1 MHGRLAAIRPSRS
14 RRREQTRQAALG
26 ALVVAVPVVAFVW
39 LIADVRHNQV
49 FALPIEHFLIVT
61 VVSLLALGVAL
72 LVALQ
77 MEQYSVAL
85 IALGFMSMGGL
96 FSVHA
101 MATPGVPLHG
111 MGGAPPPAPSA
122 SEIGIIGE
130 SYLSGG
136 LGFDYGGT
144 IIGLSAF
151 LSLFI
156 PAILFAAASTTAA
169 VQVLR
174 RLPAHTAVLAI
185 GTVVAA
191 YAALSGWRTDLL
203 VALPLTRPPWST
215 AFAASTML
223 LLAYAAWRQARLYL
237 RTRYPTHGALVLAYV
252 LLAQAQL
259 LMAAAAFW
267 SLAWWEYHVVMLA
280 ATVLALGA
288 LFVEL
293 RRRRAL
299 ERFLPP
305 PVVDRVVAG
314 DLRRLIAGER
324 RVVTILFADLRGSTA
339 LAEHLEPEAVVALLN
354 DYVGALARCVLAR
367 GGMVRQF
374 LGDGL
379 MAIFGAFESDAS
391 DGANPAIEATLH
403 MRQAIGEV
411 NAARSNAPMRFGVGI
426 HTGEVVLGSIGI
438 PQQAEITAFGDT
450 VNTASRLQDLSK
462 QFGVDSVLSAETASR
477 LAGERALCSLGSV
490 EVRGRQQA
498 VHVYT
503 LAE

>member
-1 MHGRLAAIRPSRS
+1 LASA
-14 RRREQTRQAALG
+14 
-26 ALVVAVPVVAFVW
+26 W
-39 LIADVRHNQV
+39 LLADARHNQV
-49 FALPIEHFLIVT
+49 LALPIEHFLIVT

-101 MATPGVPLHG
+101 LATPGVPLHV
-111 MGGAPPPAPSA
+111 MGAAPSPAA

-130 SYLSGG
+130 GYLSSAS
-136 LGFDYGGT
+136 GFNYGGT

-151 LSLFI
+151 LSLFV
-156 PAILFAAASTTAA
+156 PASLFAAASTTVA
-169 VQVLR
+169 VEQLR
-174 RLPAHTAVLAI
+174 RLPAHTAVLVI
-185 GTVVAA
+185 GAVLAA

-203 VALPLTRPPWST
+203 VALPLTRPPWSN
-215 AFAASTML
+215 AFAATTML
-223 LLAYAAWRQARLYL
+223 LLAYAAWRQARVYL
-237 RTRYPTHGALVLAYV
+237 RTRFPSHGALVLAYV

-267 SLAWWEYHVVMLA
+267 SLAWWAYHVVMLA

-305 PVVDRVVAG
+305 PIVERVVAG
-314 DLRRLIAGER
+314 DLRRLMAGER

-354 DYVGALARCVLAR
+354 EYVGAMARCVLAR

-391 DGANPAIEATLH
+391 DGAKPAVEATLR

-411 NAARSNAPMRFGVGI
+411 NAARSTAPLRFGVGI
-426 HTGEVVLGSIGI
+426 HTGEVVLGSMSI

-450 VNTASRLQDLSK
+450 VNTASRLQELSK
-462 QFGVDSVLSAETASR
+462 QFAVDSVLSAATATR
-477 LAGERALCSLGSV
+477 LTGERVLCSLGTV
-490 EVRGRQQA
+490 AVRGRQQT
-498 VHVYT
+498 VDVYT

>member
-1 MHGRLAAIRPSRS
+1 MHGWLAATGPSTS
-14 RRREQTRQAALG
+14 RRPEQTRQAGLA
-26 ALVVAVPVVAFVW
+26 ALVVVAPAVAFAW
-39 LIADVRHNQV
+39 LLLDARRNQL
-49 FALPIEHFLIVT
+49 FAFPIEHFLIVT

-77 MEQYSVAL
+77 MEQYSVVL

-101 MATPGVPLHG
+101 LSTPGVPLHG
-111 MGGAPPPAPSA
+111 MGGGPSIPA

-136 LGFDYGGT
+136 SGFNYGGT
-144 IIGLSAF
+144 IVGLSAF
-151 LSLFI
+151 LSLFV
-156 PAILFAAASTTAA
+156 PACLFAAASTTAA
-169 VQVLR
+169 TDALR
-174 RLPAHTAVLAI
+174 RLPAHSAVLAI
-185 GTVVAA
+185 LVLVAV

-203 VALPLTRPPWST
+203 VALPLTRPPWSN
-215 AFAASTML
+215 AFAGLTML
-223 LLAYAAWRQARLYL
+223 LLGYAAWQQGRLYL
-237 RTRYPTHGALVLAYV
+237 RNRFPTHGALVLAYV

-379 MAIFGAFESDAS
+379 MAIFGAFELDAS
-391 DGANPAIEATLH
+391 DGANPAVEAALR
-403 MRQAIGEV
+403 MRQAIAEV
-411 NAARSNAPMRFGVGI
+411 NAIRSNATMRFGVGI

-462 QFGVDSVLSAETASR
+462 QFGVDSVLSAETATR
-477 LAGERALCSLGSV
+477 LAGERTLCSLGTV
-490 EVRGRQQA
+490 EVRGRQQP
-498 VHVYT
+498 VDVYT

>member
-1 MHGRLAAIRPSRS
+1 MHGGQPAIGPRRS
-14 RRREQTRQAALG
+14 RPREQTRQAG
-26 ALVVAVPVVAFVW
+26 FGVLVVAAPLVAFAW
-39 LIADVRHNQV
+39 LVADVRHNQV
-49 FALPIEHFLIVT
+49 LALPTEHFLIVT

-85 IALGFMSMGGL
+85 VALGFMSMGGL

-101 MATPGVPLHG
+101 LATPGVPLHG
-111 MGGAPPPAPSA
+111 MASAPLPPPASQ
-122 SEIGIIGE
+122 IGIIGE
-130 SYLSGG
+130 SYLAGG
-136 LGFDYGGT
+136 FGFDYGGT

-151 LSLFI
+151 LSLFV

-169 VQVLR
+169 VNALR

-185 GTVVAA
+185 GAVVAA

-215 AFAASTML
+215 AFASATIL
-223 LLAYAAWRQARLYL
+223 LLAYAAWQQGRLYL
-237 RTRYPTHGALVLAYV
+237 RSHFPTHGALVLAYV

-259 LMAAAAFW
+259 LMAAASFW

-280 ATVLALGA
+280 ATILALGA
-288 LFVEL
+288 LFVDL

-314 DLRRLIAGER
+314 DLRRLMAGER

-391 DGANPAIEATLH
+391 DGASPAIEATLH

-411 NAARSNAPMRFGVGI
+411 NAARSSAPMRFGVGI
-426 HTGEVVLGSIGI
+426 HTGEVVMGSIGI

-462 QFGVDSVLSAETASR
+462 QFGVDSVLSAETAAR
-477 LAGERALCSLGSV
+477 LAGERVLCSLGTV
-490 EVRGRQQA
+490 EVRGRQQP
-498 VHVYT
+498 VDVYT

>member
-1 MHGRLAAIRPSRS
+1 M
-14 RRREQTRQAALG
+14 RQAGIG
-26 ALVVAVPVVAFVW
+26 ALVVVAPAVVFVW
-39 LIADVRHNQV
+39 LLTDVRHNQV
-49 FALPIEHFLIVT
+49 LALPIEHFLIVT

-101 MATPGVPLHG
+101 LATPGVPLHG
-111 MGGAPPPAPSA
+111 MGTAAPVPP

-136 LGFDYGGT
+136 SGFNYGGT

-151 LSLFI
+151 LSLFV
-156 PAILFAAASTTAA
+156 PAVLFAAASTTAA
-169 VQVLR
+169 VDVLR
-174 RLPAHTAVLAI
+174 RLPAHTAVLTI
-185 GTVVAA
+185 GAVLAA

-203 VALPLTRPPWST
+203 VALPLTRPPWSI
-215 AFAASTML
+215 AFAAATML
-223 LLAYAAWRQARLYL
+223 LLAYAAWQQARLFR
-237 RTRYPTHGALVLAYV
+237 RTQSPTHGALVLAYV

-259 LMAAAAFW
+259 LMAAATFW

-305 PVVDRVVAG
+305 AIVERVVAG
-314 DLRRLIAGER
+314 DLRRLMAGER
-324 RVVTILFADLRGSTA
+324 RVVTILFADLRGSTG
-339 LAEHLEPEAVVALLN
+339 LAEYMEPEAVVALLN
-354 DYVGALARCVLAR
+354 EYVGAMARCVVAR

-391 DGANPAIEATLH
+391 DGANPAIEATLG
-403 MRQAIGEV
+403 MRLAIGEV
-411 NAARSNAPMRFGVGI
+411 NAARGNAPMRFGVGI
-426 HTGEVVLGSIGI
+426 HTGQVLLGSIGI

-450 VNTASRLQDLSK
+450 VNTASRLQELSK
-462 QFGVDSVLSAETASR
+462 LFGVDSVLSAQTATR
-477 LAGERALCSLGSV
+477 LSGERGLCSLGTA
-490 EVRGRQQA
+490 EIRGREQPVQ
-498 VHVYT
+498 VYT